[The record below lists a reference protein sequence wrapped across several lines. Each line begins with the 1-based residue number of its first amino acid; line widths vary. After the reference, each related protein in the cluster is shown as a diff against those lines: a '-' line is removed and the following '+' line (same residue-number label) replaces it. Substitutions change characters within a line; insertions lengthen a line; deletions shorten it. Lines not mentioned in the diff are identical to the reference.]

1 MILKT
6 QVCEKFGIERPI
18 FGFSHSVA
26 VTAAVTNAGGLGV
39 WGATHHEPHN
49 IGPQIAQIRELV
61 GDKPFGVDVLLPPSV
76 GDETDRATVE
86 ARLPEEHKAFAAS
99 ISKK

>member
-49 IGPQIAQIRELV
+49 IGPQIAQIHADSKA
-61 GDKPFGVDVLLPPSV
+61 GPSP
-76 GDETDRATVE
+76 
-86 ARLPEEHKAFAAS
+86 LSNMKNS
-99 ISKK
+99 